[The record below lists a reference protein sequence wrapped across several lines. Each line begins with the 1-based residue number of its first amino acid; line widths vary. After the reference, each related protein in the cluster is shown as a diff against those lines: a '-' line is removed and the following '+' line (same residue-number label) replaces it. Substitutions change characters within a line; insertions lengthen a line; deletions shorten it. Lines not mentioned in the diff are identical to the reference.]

1 MSGLIFFSLLSHN
14 YGPNNKK
21 KGILMEN
28 ENFVTCS
35 LNKLQKEKIE
45 TLVLFVKNCPLY
57 HKIIF
62 PFTLEL
68 DFLDNLTAT
77 DE

>member
-1 MSGLIFFSLLSHN
+1 MRI
-14 YGPNNKK
+14 
-21 KGILMEN
+21 
-28 ENFVTCS
+28 FVTCS

-45 TLVLFVKNCPLY
+45 TFVLFVKNCPLY